1 MKFKSVVNI
10 SDFNIDDLDLSE
22 ILKFGKILPK
32 NGVIDANIA
41 EKYLIVTI
49 EAQDLC
55 QEKIAQVDKFIAFKK
70 IMLDKVE
77 AESALIRAKDAGHKT
92 AKEKEW
98 FVQSD
103 EQVIVVKGELETA
116 KVCKIWLEN
125 KVKYFSMWHYSL
137 KSYMRRDYGIESA
150 SGYSTFASTPSY
162 AELELPKT
170 KKNLKLE
177 DEDFC
182 GEIEWK

>member
-10 SDFNIDDLDLSE
+10 SEFSIEDMDLSD
-22 ILKFGKILPK
+22 IMKLGKILPK

-41 EKYLIVTI
+41 EKYLITTI

-55 QEKIAQVDKFIAFKK
+55 QEKIAQVDKYIGIKK
-70 IMLDKVE
+70 IRLDKIE

-98 FVQSD
+98 FIQSD
-103 EQVIVVKGELETA
+103 VEVISAKEDLEIA
-116 KVCKIWLEN
+116 KVCKMWLEN

-137 KSYMRRDYGIESA
+137 KSYLKRDYGIEAS
-150 SGYSTFASTPSY
+150 SGYSTFAPTPNYS
-162 AELELPKT
+162 ELELPTYNKA
-170 KKNLKLE
+170 KSEEEN
-177 DEDFC
+177 FC
-182 GEIEWK
+182 GDIEWK

>member
-1 MKFKSVVNI
+1 MKFKSVINI
-10 SDFNIDDLDLSE
+10 TDFSVDDLDLGE
-22 ILKFGKILPK
+22 ILKFGRILPK

-55 QEKIAQVDKFIAFKK
+55 QEKIAQVDKFIGFKK
-70 IMLDKVE
+70 IILDKIE
-77 AESALIRAKDAGHKT
+77 AESALVRAKNAGLKT

-98 FVQSD
+98 FIQSD
-103 EQVIVVKGELETA
+103 DLVLEAKQELENA
-116 KVCKIWLEN
+116 KVCKTWLEN

-137 KSYMRRDYGIESA
+137 KSYLRRDYGIESA
-150 SGYSTFASTPSY
+150 SGYSTFGSTPSY
-162 AELELPKT
+162 EELELPRAN
-170 KKNLKLE
+170 KKVKAEE
-177 DEDFC
+177 DDFC